1 MQVGADGGTGKI
13 VRRPPISSPPNHAFS
28 IHCPFPRPRFALP
41 EFLKLMKM
49 ADSFLERVC
58 SSREVFTTRRVH
70 LVALLHGCRAPLIF
84 LRRRMHNAIFAL
96 RLPRREHAME
106 FVPNEISPVVDV
118 YPFVMNVE
126 GVEMPFLERAVEIPP
141 VLGWDGWCKSI

>member
-1 MQVGADGGTGKI
+1 M
-13 VRRPPISSPPNHAFS
+13 
-28 IHCPFPRPRFALP
+28 
-41 EFLKLMKM
+41 
-49 ADSFLERVC
+49 
-58 SSREVFTTRRVH
+58 
-70 LVALLHGCRAPLIF
+70 ALLHGCRAPLIF

-141 VLGWDGWCKSI
+141 VLGWNGVRTSI